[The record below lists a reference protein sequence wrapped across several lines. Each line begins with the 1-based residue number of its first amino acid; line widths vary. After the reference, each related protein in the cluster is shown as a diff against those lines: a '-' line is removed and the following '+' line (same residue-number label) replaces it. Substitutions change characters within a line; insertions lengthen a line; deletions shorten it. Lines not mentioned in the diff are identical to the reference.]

1 MNDFLSSKTN
11 KILGID
17 SIFIYLI
24 VYLLV
29 SIYLN
34 DFSIFLFYIV
44 LLAILLAYFLC
55 YLLLN
60 PTEILVP
67 YNFII
72 ESFYEKKVF
81 YSEEEKKKIFP
92 TSEIL
97 ERNWESIRNE
107 FFASVRGKWNQLD
120 NIGKKFVTQDETFW
134 RGWKSFV
141 FRSFDKDNEEN
152 MKSCPTLTR
161 ILKNDPNISTAFFS
175 ILEPWKTIP
184 SHYGPFKGILRYHLS
199 LKIPPKNS
207 GDCFIS
213 VDGETYDWKD
223 GEGILFDES
232 YKHFVKNDT
241 PYSRVILFIDVR
253 RPVSFPWIN
262 NFLLYL
268 MSISPYNS

>member
-1 MNDFLSSKTN
+1 M
-11 KILGID
+11 
-17 SIFIYLI
+17 
-24 VYLLV
+24 

-34 DFSIFLFYIV
+34 DIVYFYIV
-44 LLAILLAYFLC
+44 LGAIILAYFLC

-60 PTEILVP
+60 PTEILAP
-67 YNFII
+67 YNFVI
-72 ESFYEKKVF
+72 ENLYEKKVF
-81 YSEEEKKKIFP
+81 YNEEEKKKIFP

-107 FFASVRGKWNQLD
+107 FFTSVRGKRMD
-120 NIGKKFVTQDETFW
+120 NIGERFITNDKEFW
-134 RGWKSFV
+134 RGWSTYV
-141 FRSFDKDNEEN
+141 LRSFDKDNEEN
-152 MKSCPTLTR
+152 MKTCPTLAH

-184 SHYGPFKGILRYHLS
+184 SHYGPFKGILRFHLGIS
-199 LKIPPKNS
+199 IPPKNS

-268 MSISPYNS
+268 MSTSPYNN